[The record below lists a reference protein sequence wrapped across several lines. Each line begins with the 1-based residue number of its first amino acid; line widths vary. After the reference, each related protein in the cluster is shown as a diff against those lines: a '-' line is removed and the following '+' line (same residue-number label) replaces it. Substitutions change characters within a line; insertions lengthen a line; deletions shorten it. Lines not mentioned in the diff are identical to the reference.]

1 MFFSVKIYYMDQ
13 KTLTE
18 KSHLNTI
25 KQEEKDGTVNNN
37 ENFNGSAY
45 DPDDDIT
52 FEWAGRAEG
61 MSFD

>member
-1 MFFSVKIYYMDQ
+1 MDQ

-37 ENFNGSAY
+37 ESFNGSAY